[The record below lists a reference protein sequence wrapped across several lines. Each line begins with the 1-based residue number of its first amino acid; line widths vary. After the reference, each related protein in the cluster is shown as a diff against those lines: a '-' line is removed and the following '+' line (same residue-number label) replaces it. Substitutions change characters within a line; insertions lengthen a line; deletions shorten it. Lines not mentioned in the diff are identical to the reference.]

1 MKRQRVRQVKEGSCG
16 CTSRSSLGDDKLPI
30 EPVQVVPG
38 EPAPSTSC
46 LDWVKLERVP
56 SEYAECMTRLGK
68 AGKITTAKDVF
79 EILHDR
85 LDREDQ
91 EVGIVLLLDVQLNVR
106 GAAEVSRGERES
118 TIVPIADILRIALV
132 DGATAIVFCHNHP
145 TGDSS
150 PSDDDKTSTIALA
163 QACTTVGLM
172 LMDHVIL
179 GRGTFFSFADSGLLE
194 SSLVVPDEDNAVQVV
209 PGPENVASEHL
220 VEDRTSGARRGWEHR
235 RERDE
240 WVVQNLEPALIP
252 LWTRMKGQFTGT
264 PHERYDAFMAYVHD
278 HPGEETEAL
287 QSGADSWLEQEIRAG
302 RARENPSEAP
312 EGEGKKMMTSKQV
325 EEFETAIRKTS
336 VVMGRNVV
344 WAETRS
350 YYDDDGKFRFIR
362 VTMTDPAAGGTVQR
376 DVSEPSDPVAVGAD
390 MVSELRGAAKGTR
403 QRIRTERGVNRS

>member
-1 MKRQRVRQVKEGSCG
+1 MFRRKARECA
-16 CTSRSSLGDDKLPI
+16 CNPTDAPTDAI
-30 EPVQVVPG
+30 EPAQVTPG
-38 EPAPSTSC
+38 EPADLGGC
-46 LDWVKLERVP
+46 LQWVKLEKVP
-56 SEYAECMTRLGK
+56 SEYAACMDRLGK
-68 AGKITTAKDVF
+68 FGKITSAKDVYRA
-79 EILHDR
+79 LSGWYDKQ
-85 LDREDQ
+85 DQ
-91 EVGIVLLLDVQLNVR
+91 EVCVILLIDVQLNVR
-106 GAAEVSRGERES
+106 GAAEVSRGERDS
-118 TIVPIADILRIALV
+118 AVIPIADILRVALV
-132 DGATAIVFCHNHP
+132 DGSTGIVLCHNHP

-172 LMDHVIL
+172 LMDHVIF

-194 SSLVVPDEDNAVQVV
+194 SSLVVPDEDNSVEVV
-209 PGPENVASEHL
+209 PGPEVEPENVVSERVQTGGVKAKREHVIGWMRAQAS
-220 VEDRTSGARRGWEHR
+220 SGPRRGSYR
-235 RERDE
+235 ISSL
-240 WVVQNLEPALIP
+240 LEPALIP

-344 WAETRS
+344 WAKTRS
-350 YYDDDGKFRFIR
+350 YYDD
-362 VTMTDPAAGGTVQR
+362 VQR